1 MKKSKNDLKSILYN
15 MFDDYEEVD
24 DIISNLRSLESDN
37 EITSDEY
44 DEIMDNYDSWLTEYE
59 KKEQEQKLKNKNKSK
74 VEEFDL

>member
-74 VEEFDL
+74 VEEFD